1 MRYNKRVTFI
11 KLGTPVYDQE
21 TGDYIDGEPEE
32 TTKPADVYQT
42 SEKLQ
47 KLIYDGIRQDAITI
61 QLQNKYTK
69 VFDMIRYDGRLYRV
83 DTRKRCRTKELLLCT
98 EYGGG

>member
-1 MRYNKRVTFI
+1 MRYDKRVTFI
-11 KLGTPVYDQE
+11 KLGTPAYDPA

-69 VFDMIRYDGRLYRV
+69 AFDMIRYDGRLYRV

-98 EYGGG
+98 EYGGQ